1 MRDGVAQAS
10 ARSNRFDTV
19 LSGRSERNS
28 SFIMRRMRLLT
39 GLWYDARFAWRAV
52 LRSSGATAA
61 AVVTLA
67 LGVGLNTAIFSVV
80 ESLLLRQLP
89 YGAPDRI
96 VALTLLDSNGSHGGV
111 VDAWLV
117 RQWAARARTLD
128 GIAIH
133 GDSQLLLH
141 DGGDTEVMRGTRVS
155 ASYFDTL
162 GVHALLGRTFQP
174 GEDRLEPTSVL
185 ILTYDVWV
193 RRFGAEKT
201 IIGRALTVDGGPY
214 RVIGVLPER
223 FDPLRM
229 TNRAER
235 PEYFAPASYDC
246 DQCSGLYR
254 VVARLK
260 PDVTPQQAQSDL
272 NAVMRQI
279 ALDYPGAYAPRTTI
293 AVEPLLDQLVGPIR
307 PALWTVFGAVS
318 LVLLIACANVA
329 SLQLARAT
337 TRSREF
343 AVRAALGGPRGR
355 IAGQLLIEN
364 LLVACL
370 GGAAGL
376 LAARGGTSTIVA
388 LAPRVLPRIDEIR
401 IDGTVLTFTLAAT
414 LVTGVVFGLLPAWT
428 GSRVDVNDALKRTTG
443 VSGRVSGTRVRNIL
457 VVADLVLAFVLV
469 LTTSL
474 LAKSFRNLTALDAGF
489 EAPNVLTMT
498 PALTDSAQNRG
509 PADRLEH
516 YRQILERIRAMPG
529 VTAAGMASNVPLS
542 NVESEAVRTERD
554 TALRD
559 AEVPPADLF
568 WVTPGYLDAMKI
580 RLSRGRPFSD
590 ADNLMP
596 AASAIVSEAFA
607 RRRLTGQDPIG
618 RRVQIVGQNPAHMW
632 LTVVGVV
639 ADARY
644 ARLDR
649 PGGEA
654 VYLPQSQRWSHYTR
668 MVARTT
674 GDPMRFAAAIR
685 AAVRDVDP
693 AETTFHVEPMEEY
706 VGSALADR
714 TFAVTLIAMFGTL
727 ALLLSG
733 VGVYS
738 LVSHAVAHRSAELA
752 IRAAL
757 GATPRR
763 LVVLILRQ
771 GVALTTMGL
780 LGGGAAAWAATRLT
794 SNLFFGVSAADPAL
808 QLATAGILA
817 AVALAATY
825 LPARRG
831 ARQSTVGTAK
841 LSD

>member
-1 MRDGVAQAS
+1 MRTHD
-10 ARSNRFDTV
+10 RRFPFDTW
-19 LSGRSERNS
+19 
-28 SFIMRRMRLLT
+28 LT
-39 GLWYDARFAWRAV
+39 GLWYDTRFACRAV
-52 LRSSGATAA
+52 LRSPGATAA

-117 RQWAARARTLD
+117 RQWAARAQTLD
-128 GIAIH
+128 GIAVH

-155 ASYFDTL
+155 AGYFDTL
-162 GVHALLGRTFQP
+162 GVHALFGRTFQP
-174 GEDRLEPTSVL
+174 GEDRLEPMPVL
-185 ILTYDVWV
+185 MLTYDYWV
-193 RRFGAEKT
+193 RRFGHDTT
-201 IIGRALTVDGGPY
+201 IVGRTLNIDEGPY

-246 DQCSGLYR
+246 DQCGGLHR

-272 NAVMRQI
+272 SAVMQQI
-279 ALDYPGAYAPRTTI
+279 ARDYPGKYAPGTAVT
-293 AVEPLLDQLVGPIR
+293 VEPLLDQLVGPIR

-343 AVRAALGGPRGR
+343 AVRAALGGSRGR

-376 LAARGGTSTIVA
+376 LAARGGTAIVVA
-388 LAPRVLPRIDEIR
+388 LAPRALPRIDEIR
-401 IDGTVLTFTLAAT
+401 IDGTVLIFTLAAT
-414 LVTGVVFGLLPAWT
+414 LVTGVVFGVLPAWT
-428 GSRVDVNDALKRTTG
+428 ASRVDVNDALKRPTG
-443 VSGRVSGTRVRNIL
+443 ASGRAAGARVRSTL
-457 VVADLVLAFVLV
+457 VVADLALAFVLV
-469 LTTSL
+469 LTTGL
-474 LAKSFRNLTALDAGF
+474 LAKSFRNLTAVDAGF
-489 EAPNVLTMT
+489 DATHVLTMT
-498 PALTDSAQNRG
+498 PALTSTAQDRD
-509 PADRLEH
+509 PADALE
-516 YRQILERIRAMPG
+516 YDRRILERIRAMPG
-529 VTAAGMASNVPLS
+529 VTGAGMASNVPLA
-542 NVESEAVRTERD
+542 NVESEAVRTEQD

-568 WVTPGYLDAMKI
+568 WVTPGYLDAMRI
-580 RLSRGRPFSD
+580 PLRRGRPFSD

-596 AASAIVSEAFA
+596 ASSAIVSEAFA
-607 RRRLTGQDPIG
+607 RRRWPGEDPIG
-618 RRVQIVGQNPAHMW
+618 RRVEIVRQNQTHAW
-632 LTVVGVV
+632 LTIVGVV
-639 ADARY
+639 ADVRY

-654 VYLPQSQRWSHYTR
+654 VYLPQSQRWYHYTR
-668 MVARTT
+668 LVARTT

-693 AETTFHVEPMEEY
+693 GETTYHVEPMDAY

-727 ALLLSG
+727 ALLLSA

-738 LVSHAVAHRSAELA
+738 LVSHAVAHRTAELG

-763 LVVLILRQ
+763 LLLLILRQ
-771 GVALTTMGL
+771 GVALTAIGL
-780 LGGGAAAWAATRLT
+780 LAGVAAAWVATRMT
-794 SNLFFGVSAADPAL
+794 STLFFGVSATDPAL
-808 QLATAGILA
+808 PLATAGILA
-817 AVALAATY
+817 AVTLAATY
-825 LPARRG
+825 LPAR
-831 ARQSTVGTAK
+831 TATRVDP
-841 LSD
+841 LTALRS